1 MATPLLPTPDSR
13 GRPSSPAKSA
23 ATLNSPSTPTTNNP
37 ATPDMVVLSSRV
49 GNRKLARLTFRRP
62 PLSKRLDRARYPLA
76 IADTPPILRRF
87 HIPLSEHVRVT
98 CEESDGWIHDDTVM
112 ATDDAIPSSPV
123 RKRQA
128 SPPEARLTTGDHGS
142 GAKSTRVINGASSP
156 LGMPY
161 ALNHPPLKRPKPRAA
176 PTLESIPQE
185 VAVPELGLVPSSSS
199 SASSC
204 SSSMPTSASASS
216 AVGLTVTTHPEPSIC
231 LADSAAPVHPYD
243 SDCDMSIPPGPELAK
258 TPSTNPP
265 TLELRDPT
273 DEVRSSCTL
282 PSPCQS
288 PRVSAELQSRTLPSP
303 ASVAP
308 LATDSYFDT
317 LAGADLVDPMPLDSD
332 QTPLTPAW
340 SQWPADAPQL
350 AAIPD
355 IMQAFDTYSPT
366 VQSYVLFH
374 LLQRCASPTLQFV
387 NSVIQPVL
395 HRDFI
400 ADLPSEL
407 SSHVLKFLDAQSLG
421 RAAQVSRK
429 WKTVVDTCQEAWAYR
444 LMADQLANATD
455 QARDYMASSY
465 FQTDTTPEPRSGSDL
480 VPVTSERHYRD
491 HLDRMFFAPAA
502 ARARL
507 ADATPTAQSFESSA
521 LFASLAR
528 LMAGT
533 TRSPSLVSASAL
545 TPSALT
551 LLPAPAVSTSAP
563 GAGATAVYGATPRYM
578 TRARSAQNNEAKARM
593 GSERPSAAFLQTLLA
608 HCHVNDHRY
617 LLPLL
622 IATPDMKSDVH
633 QLLARIN
640 ANYLAHQLPS
650 SFPRPNLC
658 KLIYSRQYEVERN
671 WQQCRYRRRQFEAK
685 DDSIIT
691 CLQFDEK
698 RVVSGSDGE
707 HIYVY
712 DTQTGEL
719 ISQLDGH
726 SGGVWTLQYIGNTLV
741 SGSTDRSVRVWDIER
756 QECTHVFVGHTSTVR
771 CLQILMPIIVG
782 YDGQGQPVLEP
793 RLPLIVTGSRDSTL
807 RVWKLPV
814 AGRDPPYR
822 PTNDRGTAVANPYL
836 VHVLPGHSSSVRALV
851 GKGNLVVSGS
861 YDMTVR
867 VWNVEEG
874 ECKWRLTGHAQRVYS
889 VALAD
894 DRKRCM
900 SGSLDG
906 SVRVWNLD
914 DGTCTYVLEG
924 HQNLVGLLQ
933 LTPNYLVSAG
943 ADATLRIWSNG
954 TFYPLHVLSAHI
966 GTITCFHNDERRLA
980 SGSENGLKLWDMRTG
995 RLICDLLND
1004 VTGIW
1009 QVKFDDRR
1017 CVAAVQRGP
1026 STFFEVFDFGESQT
1040 QLLQPAGSPST
1051 HGGGTVEEMAA

>member
-1 MATPLLPTPDSR
+1 MATPLLPTPDPR
-13 GRPSSPAKSA
+13 DRPASPTKPA
-23 ATLNSPSTPTTNNP
+23 AALNSPSTPTMNCP
-37 ATPDMVVLSSRV
+37 AAPDMVVLSSRV

-62 PLSKRLDRARYPLA
+62 PLTKRLDRTRYPLA
-76 IADTPPILRRF
+76 TTDTPPILRRF

-98 CEESDGWIHDDTVM
+98 CEESDGWIHDGTAM
-112 ATDDAIPSSPV
+112 ATDDTAPASPV

-128 SPPEARLTTGDHGS
+128 SPPEALQALSNHGS
-142 GAKSTRVINGASSP
+142 GTKATRAIDGASSP
-156 LGMPY
+156 LNTPY
-161 ALNHPPLKRPKPRAA
+161 ALNHPPHKRPKPRAV
-176 PTLESIPQE
+176 PTLESIPCE
-185 VAVPELGLVPSSSS
+185 AAVTGLDRAPSSSS
-199 SASSC
+199 S
-204 SSSMPTSASASS
+204 SSSTTSSS
-216 AVGLTVTTHPEPSIC
+216 AARLTVTTHPEVPAS
-231 LADSAAPVHPYD
+231 LADPAAPSHPYD

-265 TLELRDPT
+265 ALELRDPT

-288 PRVSAELQSRTLPSP
+288 PRVSAEFQSRTLPSP

-308 LATDSYFDT
+308 LTTDSYFDA
-317 LAGADLVDPMPLDSD
+317 LSGVDSIDPLPLDSN
-332 QTPLTPAW
+332 QTPLAAPMW

-355 IMQAFDTYSPT
+355 IMQAFDTYSST

-387 NSVIQPVL
+387 NSIIQPAL

-407 SSHVLKFLDAQSLG
+407 SSHVLKFLDAPSLG

-429 WKTVVDTCQEAWAYR
+429 WKTVVDTCQEAWAHR
-444 LMADQLANATD
+444 LMADQLTNATD

-465 FQTDTTPEPRSGSDL
+465 FQTDALPEPRSDSDP

-491 HLDRMFFAPAA
+491 HLHRLFFAPAA
-502 ARARL
+502 TRSRL
-507 ADATPTAQSFESSA
+507 ADATPTAQSIESSA

-551 LLPAPAVSTSAP
+551 LLPGPAVSASAP
-563 GAGATAVYGATPRYM
+563 GAGAATSADLAAPRYM
-578 TRARSAQNNEAKARM
+578 TRARSAQSNEVKLQSATV
-593 GSERPSAAFLQTLLA
+593 RPSAAFLQTLLA

-633 QLLARIN
+633 QLLVRIN
-640 ANYLAHQLPS
+640 ARYLASQLPS
-650 SFPRPNLC
+650 GFPRPNLC
-658 KLIYSRQYEVERN
+658 KLIYSRQYEIERN

-771 CLQILMPIIVG
+771 CLQILMPTIVG
-782 YDGQGQPVLEP
+782 YDGQGQPLLEP

-822 PTNDRGTAVANPYL
+822 PTNDRGTAVTNPYL

-906 SVRVWNLD
+906 SVRVWNLE
-914 DGTCTYVLEG
+914 DGTCTYVLDG

-1040 QLLQPAGSPST
+1040 QLLQPAGSPFT
-1051 HGGGTVEEMAA
+1051 HGGGTLDEVTA